1 MQEAKSSLEK
11 WFKNGLKSY
20 AEEIDGAVKIAAQA
34 SGNIKGF
41 EGIEGIN
48 VLEDFALW
56 FGTELGQG
64 NEAIQS
70 AAYIT
75 TMVVLDVAQDILNVG
90 SAASKIDMT
99 ALTLHQIK
107 ETVERIEKKLTNF

>member
-1 MQEAKSSLEK
+1 MEALLDLIKYSCLLQEAKSNLEK
-11 WFKNGLKSY
+11 WFKNGLQASANKISSHT
-20 AEEIDGAVKIAAQA
+20 AEIDGAVKIAAQA

-75 TMVVLDVAQDILNVG
+75 TMVVLDVAVMKMRL
-90 SAASKIDMT
+90 
-99 ALTLHQIK
+99 
-107 ETVERIEKKLTNF
+107 RI

>member
-1 MQEAKSSLEK
+1 MIS
-11 WFKNGLKSY
+11 GH

-34 SGNIKGF
+34 SGK
-41 EGIEGIN
+41 IEGFN

-64 NEAIQS
+64 NEAVQS

-75 TMVVLDVAQDILNVG
+75 TMVVLEVAQDILNVG
-90 SAASKIDMT
+90 SAAYKIDMT

-107 ETVERIEKKLTNF
+107 DTVDRIEKKVDKLLREPLETALSLFIVQ